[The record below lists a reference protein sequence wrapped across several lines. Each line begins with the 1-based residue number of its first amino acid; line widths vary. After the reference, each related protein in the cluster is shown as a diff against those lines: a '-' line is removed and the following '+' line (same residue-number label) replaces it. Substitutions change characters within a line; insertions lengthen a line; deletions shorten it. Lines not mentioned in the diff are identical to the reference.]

1 MAITIERNG
10 KEFSFPDN
18 YTQEQI
24 DKFFQDMEN
33 PVPVPDE
40 NIEAEGEE
48 ADDNETT
55 MTTTR

>member
-24 DKFFQDMEN
+24 DKW
-33 PVPVPDE
+33 
-40 NIEAEGEE
+40 IEESH
-48 ADDNETT
+48 D
-55 MTTTR
+55 

>member
-24 DKFFQDMEN
+24 DNSLIIWK
-33 PVPVPDE
+33 
-40 NIEAEGEE
+40 ILYL
-48 ADDNETT
+48 
-55 MTTTR
+55 